1 MPNSKSRERCE
12 TTLGNNQ
19 GSPCQKREIA
29 LVEILVLNR
38 RVERMA
44 RSVETATVRQEEGY
58 SGSPAPFVFF
68 LAVFVFFLALAFIFF
83 PYLGMEPQEYTLSIL
98 FVVVAFVSLMFLPAT
113 VAINKEW
120 EEAIILRFG
129 RFQRLVGPGFFFKWP
144 FAESFLKQDKRII
157 TLDVARQEVMTN
169 DNISVSIDAVVFM
182 KVMNTKDSLV
192 NIQNVWNS
200 VMKYAQTTMRD
211 VVGNVELDELL
222 ARREEIANKI
232 EKIVERE
239 TQDWG
244 VDIIS
249 VNLQNV
255 ELPEDMKRVIARQAE
270 AEREKRA
277 VIIKSEGELTAAGK
291 LEAAVQ
297 KMSNRAM
304 YLRTLSSLED
314 ISYDQSNTIV
324 FAIPM
329 DMVKGEILGL
339 TAFAT
344 ADKTTKTGAPRKRE
358 TRR

>member
-1 MPNSKSRERCE
+1 MSG
-12 TTLGNNQ
+12 T
-19 GSPCQKREIA
+19 
-29 LVEILVLNR
+29 VEADAMR
-38 RVERMA
+38 KD
-44 RSVETATVRQEEGY
+44 EEY
-58 SGSPAPFVFF
+58 SGSPAPFALFLGLFLVFLV
-68 LAVFVFFLALAFIFF
+68 LAILAF
-83 PYLGMEPQEYTLSIL
+83 PYLAAEPQEYMLSVL
-98 FVVVAFVSLMFLPAT
+98 FVIIAFVSLMFLPAT

-120 EEAIILRFG
+120 EEAIVLRFG
-129 RFQRLVGPGFFFKWP
+129 KFQRLVGPGFFFKWP

-157 TLDVARQEVMTN
+157 TLDVARQEVMTK
-169 DNISVSIDAVVFM
+169 DNISVSVDAVVFM

-211 VVGNVELDELL
+211 VVGDVELDELL
-222 ARREEIANKI
+222 ARRDEIADKI
-232 EKIVERE
+232 AKIVEKE

-244 VDIIS
+244 VDITS
-249 VNLQNV
+249 VNLQTV

-277 VIIKSEGELTAAGK
+277 VIIKSEGELTAAGN
-291 LEAAVQ
+291 LETAVK

-339 TAFAT
+339 SAFAG
-344 ADKTTKTGAPRKRE
+344 ANKAAKTTQLKKGKAKQ
-358 TRR
+358 

>member
-1 MPNSKSRERCE
+1 MSG
-12 TTLGNNQ
+12 TM
-19 GSPCQKREIA
+19 EID
-29 LVEILVLNR
+29 
-38 RVERMA
+38 
-44 RSVETATVRQEEGY
+44 TAKKEAY
-58 SGSPAPFVFF
+58 SGSPAPF
-68 LAVFVFFLALAFIFF
+68 AFFLALFLVFLALAILSF
-83 PYLGMEPQEYTLSIL
+83 PDPVLSVV
-98 FVVVAFVSLMFLPAT
+98 FGVVAIVSVMALPTT

-129 RFQRLVGPGFFFKWP
+129 KFQRLVGPGFFFKWP
-144 FAESFLKQDKRII
+144 IAESFLKQDKRII
-157 TLDVARQEVMTN
+157 TLDVARQEVMTK

-182 KVMNTKDSLV
+182 KVVNTKDSLV
-192 NIQNVWNS
+192 NIQNLWNS

-222 ARREEIANKI
+222 ARRDEIAEKI
-232 EKIVERE
+232 ERIVEKETRE
-239 TQDWG
+239 WG
-244 VDIIS
+244 VDITS

-277 VIIKSEGELTAAGK
+277 VIIKSEGELTAAEK
-291 LEAAVQ
+291 LEKAVRQ
-297 KMSNRAM
+297 MSNRAL

-339 TAFAT
+339 SAFAG
-344 ADKTTKTGAPRKRE
+344 ANKAAKTVQRQKKDRGKG
-358 TRR
+358 